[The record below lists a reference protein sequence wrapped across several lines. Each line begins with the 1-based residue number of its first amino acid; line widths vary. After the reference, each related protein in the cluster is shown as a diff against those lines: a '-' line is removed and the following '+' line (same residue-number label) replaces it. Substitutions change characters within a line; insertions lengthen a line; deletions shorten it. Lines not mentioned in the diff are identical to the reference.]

1 MNKII
6 DLHHHLDT
14 LPYLFNL
21 RNRLQSH
28 KISLNDYLKD
38 DQKVIIST
46 AFYVSLFSDFQGLIE
61 MITSIKS
68 EALKLG
74 NKVKIITSRDQ
85 LDDDYNLG
93 LIFHVESARCLKDP
107 INQMQQ
113 LFDHGVRGIIP
124 MHFKD
129 NHLGTS
135 CDDIF
140 RRIGFKKQDHGLTDL
155 GEKFVQKC
163 NELGIWLDVTHTT
176 DQTADDILDSAKEV
190 MVSHIGVREIKD
202 LKRNKSIQFY
212 KKLAKK
218 QGVIGMIP
226 WTHLIGEQKDQYKL
240 QLKTLLSENL
250 TSNIAI
256 GTDLGAPIK
265 THSTIKSSFDLK
277 QQIDGLPHAEDILWG
292 NAYRFFKRALPN

>member
-38 DQKVIIST
+38 DHKVIINA
-46 AFYVSLFSDFQGLIE
+46 AFYISLFSNFNDLLQ
-61 MITSIKS
+61 MIDQLK
-68 EALKLG
+68 AQVDKLG
-74 NKVKIITSRDQ
+74 DRVKIITTK
-85 LDDDYNLG
+85 DDLNADFNLG
-93 LIFHVESARCLKDP
+93 ILLHVESARPLKEP
-107 INQMQQ
+107 LEQINI

-140 RRIGFKKQDHGLTDL
+140 RRIGVKKTDHGLTDL
-155 GEKFVQKC
+155 GEKFVEKC
-163 NELGIWLDVTHTT
+163 NDLGLWLDVTHTT
-176 DQTADDILDSAKEV
+176 DQTADDILDSANEV
-190 MVSHIGVREIKD
+190 MASHIGVREIKN
-202 LKRNKSIQFY
+202 LKRNKSISFY
-212 KKLAKK
+212 KKLAAKK
-218 QGVIGMIP
+218 GIMGMIP
-226 WTHLIGEQKDQYKL
+226 WTHLIGESKDGFQL

-250 TSNIAI
+250 HQILAI

-265 THSTIKSSFDLK
+265 THPSIKSSFDLE
-277 QQIDGLPHAEDILWG
+277 QQIQGLAHAEDILWG
-292 NAYRFFKRALPN
+292 NAYQFFNRALPS